1 MLFFEKNYDRIELSS
16 LERERDNMKFNKK
29 IILASSLLLSVFA
42 GNNDT
47 QATEQDGNWT
57 PRTTEQIRDN
67 LVRENDTLVYTVQYG
82 DTLGQI
88 AEAMGV
94 DMAVLARLNQI
105 ENVNVIQPGMLLRVT
120 VNANNQPLTFEV
132 INPQVEGPASH
143 VASVDLTTQEIYTQ
157 DQVIPMSQTV
167 ATIVEE
173 DKGPTY
179 MATQPPAVNPALEQA
194 SEVVN
199 TNFVAASTDSEVP
212 AAETSAVSTA
222 PVVEA
227 NQAAPVVEAP
237 AAPAQPAPAPA
248 VEAPAPAAPVAE
260 TPAPAEQPVEEA
272 PQPAE
277 ELLADHDH
285 DHSHDVVETPAQ
297 PVEQPVA
304 EPSAPAQTVT
314 PVDTSGLQPVA
325 ANFMQDIA
333 NQFGITDY
341 SKFRAGDQ
349 DHGRGLAVDA
359 MVYNDAALG
368 DQVAQYA
375 VDNINNANISYIIWQ
390 QRFYSPVNNI
400 YGPANTWNLMPD
412 RGSVTANHYDHVH
425 VSFNG

>member
-1 MLFFEKNYDRIELSS
+1 
-16 LERERDNMKFNKK
+16 MKLNKK

-42 GNNDT
+42 GNNDA

-57 PRTTEQIRDN
+57 PRTVEQIRDN
-67 LVRENDTLVYTVQYG
+67 LVRENDTLAYTVQYG

-120 VNANNQPLTFEV
+120 VDANNQPLTFEV

-157 DQVIPMSQTV
+157 DQVIPMSQTA

-179 MATQPPAVNPALEQA
+179 MAAQPPAANPALE
-194 SEVVN
+194 
-199 TNFVAASTDSEVP
+199 AAS
-212 AAETSAVSTA
+212 
-222 PVVEA
+222 
-227 NQAAPVVEAP
+227 AP
-237 AAPAQPAPAPA
+237 AAPQLVATSTAAQGAEQEAAEPAVETPAQPAAEASVPAEQVTPTAGSSAPADQASVATPAPA
-248 VEAPAPAAPVAE
+248 QPVAETPAQQTEELLADDEHNHDHSTEVAQPVAETPAPAEQSVAE
-260 TPAPAEQPVEEA
+260 TPAPAEQPV
-272 PQPAE
+272 
-277 ELLADHDH
+277 
-285 DHSHDVVETPAQ
+285 VETPA
-297 PVEQPVA
+297 
-304 EPSAPAQTVT
+304 PAQPAQDST

-349 DHGRGLAVDA
+349 DHGLGLAVDA
-359 MVYNDAALG
+359 MVYNDTALG
-368 DQVAQYA
+368 NQVAQYA

-390 QRFYSPVNNI
+390 QRFYAPVNNI
-400 YGPANTWNLMPD
+400 YGPANTWNMMPD
-412 RGSVTANHYDHVH
+412 RGGVTANHYDHVH
-425 VSFNG
+425 ISFNG

>member
-1 MLFFEKNYDRIELSS
+1 
-16 LERERDNMKFNKK
+16 MKFNKK

-67 LVRENDTLVYTVQYG
+67 LVRENDTLVYIVQYG

-173 DKGPTY
+173 DRGPTY

-227 NQAAPVVEAP
+227 SQTAPVVEAP
-237 AAPAQPAPAPA
+237 VPAQSAPAPA
-248 VEAPAPAAPVAE
+248 VEAPAPAQSAPAPAVEAPAPAPVAE
-260 TPAPAEQPVEEA
+260 TPAPVEQPVEEA
-272 PQPAE
+272 TQPAE
-277 ELLADHDH
+277 ELLADHEH

-368 DQVAQYA
+368 NQVAQYA

>member
-1 MLFFEKNYDRIELSS
+1 M
-16 LERERDNMKFNKK
+16 MKLNKK

-42 GNNDT
+42 GNNDA
-47 QATEQDGNWT
+47 QATDQDGSWVA
-57 PRTTEQIRDN
+57 RTVDQIRDN
-67 LVRENDTLVYTVQYG
+67 LVRENDTLTYTVQYG
-82 DTLGQI
+82 DTLGRI

-120 VNANNQPLTFEV
+120 VGANNQPLTFEV
-132 INPQVEGPASH
+132 INPQLEGPASH
-143 VASVDLTTQEIYTQ
+143 VASVDLTRQEIYTQ
-157 DQVIPMSQTV
+157 DQIIPMSQTS

-179 MATQPPAVNPALEQA
+179 MATQPPAVNPAVSQA
-194 SEVVN
+194 QEL
-199 TNFVAASTDSEVP
+199 AP
-212 AAETSAVSTA
+212 AAEQAEVAAPAAQAPAVEA
-222 PVVEA
+222 PVAQPEVAE
-227 NQAAPVVEAP
+227 AAPVEQPAAP
-237 AAPAQPAPAPA
+237 AAVETPAQEVAAEATPAPAPAPAPEAVEPEVATPAPEVTAPEAEATETLLADEEHNHDHDHAEEPVAPVEQPAEPAAVETPAPAQPAPAA
-248 VEAPAPAAPVAE
+248 
-260 TPAPAEQPVEEA
+260 
-272 PQPAE
+272 
-277 ELLADHDH
+277 
-285 DHSHDVVETPAQ
+285 
-297 PVEQPVA
+297 
-304 EPSAPAQTVT
+304 T

-368 DQVAQYA
+368 NQVAQYA
-375 VDNINNANISYIIWQ
+375 VDNIDSANISYIIWQ
-390 QRFYSPVNNI
+390 QRFYAPVNNI
-400 YGPANTWNLMPD
+400 YGPANTWNMMPD

-425 VSFNG
+425 ISFNG

>member
-1 MLFFEKNYDRIELSS
+1 
-16 LERERDNMKFNKK
+16 MKLNKK
-29 IILASSLLLSVFA
+29 IMLASSLLLSVFA
-42 GNNDT
+42 GNNDA

-67 LVRENDTLVYTVQYG
+67 LVRENDTLAYTVQYG

-120 VNANNQPLTFEV
+120 IDANNQPLTFEV

-143 VASVDLTTQEIYTQ
+143 VASVDLTSQEIYTQ
-157 DQVIPMSQTV
+157 DQVIPMSQTT

-179 MATQPPAVNPALEQA
+179 MAVQPPAANPAVE
-194 SEVVN
+194 
-199 TNFVAASTDSEVP
+199 AASAPAAPQLVATSTVAQEAGQEVSQAALETPAQP
-212 AAETSAVSTA
+212 AAEA
-222 PVVEA
+222 PVAPAPEV
-227 NQAAPVVEAP
+227 AAPTQP
-237 AAPAQPAPAPA
+237 AEQAQTPAPAQPAAPA
-248 VEAPAPAAPVAE
+248 TEELLADELHDHDHDHA
-260 TPAPAEQPVEEA
+260 EEA

-277 ELLADHDH
+277 QPA
-285 DHSHDVVETPAQ
+285 TPAPA
-297 PVEQPVA
+297 PVE
-304 EPSAPAQTVT
+304 EPAAPAPAQTAQTST

-341 SKFRAGDQ
+341 SKYRAGDQ
-349 DHGRGLAVDA
+349 DHGLGLAVDA
-359 MVYNDAALG
+359 MVYNDTALG
-368 DQVAQYA
+368 NQVAQYA

-390 QRFYSPVNNI
+390 QRFYAPVNNI

-412 RGSVTANHYDHVH
+412 RGGVTANHYDHVH
-425 VSFNG
+425 ISFNG